1 MPSSRF
7 SPLDIAPAESTVHLR
22 VVRSGM
28 VEAVH
33 SVSVTVVSLE
43 GSTIFESGD
52 GERAFYLRSSA
63 KPFQASVVLDHMSSP
78 DVETTAVMCS
88 SHVGLPVHVALIERL
103 LAVFGLDESA
113 LATPP
118 SWPGSERATRMA
130 AASGHTEPRAIWNN
144 CSGKHAGMLAA
155 CVTQGWPIAGYTS
168 PDHPLQKAI
177 ESRMVDMFGAGTTPV
192 GVDGCGV
199 PVFRGTTASLARSFA
214 ALVTNAAYA
223 PVVQAMSRFP
233 MLVSGPGH
241 ADADIAVWLGGL
253 AKRGAEGCLG
263 IGLPGR
269 GALAVKAWDGAER
282 AVAVAALHAL
292 DEVGWIP
299 RGARKNLE
307 SALTR
312 TVFGGG
318 EPVGTVE
325 PVLEME
331 RT

>member
-1 MPSSRF
+1 M
-7 SPLDIAPAESTVHLR
+7 
-22 VVRSGM
+22 
-28 VEAVH
+28 
-33 SVSVTVVSLE
+33 
-43 GSTIFESGD
+43 IFESGEGD
-52 GERAFYLRSSA
+52 RPFYLRSSA
-63 KPFQASVVLDHMSSP
+63 KPFQAGVVLDHMSPS

-88 SHVGLPVHVALIERL
+88 SHVALPVHVALIERL
-103 LAVFGLDESA
+103 LDEFGLDESD

-118 SWPGSERATRMA
+118 SWPESALATRMA
-130 AASGHTEPRAIWNN
+130 AAAGHTEPRAIWNN

-155 CVTQGWPIAGYTS
+155 CVTQGWPTSGYTDA
-168 PDHPLQKAI
+168 DHPLQTAI
-177 ESRMVDMFGAGTTPV
+177 TARMVDMFGVETTPV

-199 PVFRGTTASLARSFA
+199 PVFKGTTMSLARSFA
-214 ALVTNAAYA
+214 SLVTSQRYE
-223 PVVQAMSRFP
+223 PVVQAMSRYP

-241 ADADIAVWLGGL
+241 ADADIAVWLGGV

-269 GALAVKAWDGAER
+269 GAIAVKAWDGAER
-282 AVAVAALHAL
+282 AVAVAALYAL

-307 SALTR
+307 SALAR
-312 TVFGGG
+312 PVFGGG

-325 PVLEME
+325 PVLDME